1 MRRYRSTKLRKRLKR
16 RTRRMKGGST
26 ELVSIVIPTY
36 NRFEYLLNA
45 IQSIK
50 DQTYKNTEII
60 VVNDK
65 STDPQYYS
73 YDFGSS
79 VKVIHLQKNSREIY
93 GYPCAGHVRNEG
105 IKASKGVWIAFCDDD
120 DIWLPKKLEL
130 QIAVLKRNNCKLSS
144 TDGLIGSG
152 KYDKSK
158 SYKRYNAE
166 EYFKELQNVYRRKG
180 STLLENGF
188 PEIWNSEFLEIHNCV
203 ITSSVVIA
211 KEVLD
216 VIGNFKMLKNGDEDY
231 DCWKRALKHTDL
243 VYIEEPCF
251 YYDNGHGDGQQYGGS
266 VDYKIYTWWTGKNE
280 MSNDRKNCLEALK
293 ATSECEVILITA
305 DTLPNY
311 LKAEHPLH
319 DSYQYLSETQKG
331 DYLKAY
337 FMNFYGGGYS
347 DIKKTT
353 GSWKSSFDTLA
364 KSDKWICGYAE
375 IDGGVAYEPLKD
387 KWKELIG
394 NGAYIC
400 KPNTPLTNEWYN
412 DMIKLLD
419 GKLEKLKST
428 PAKFPQDSA
437 EKGTGYPIEW
447 NEMNGRIFHRVVYKY
462 KDHVMNTLPI
472 SIFEN
477 YRGGGEKNVA
487 LILCGRVN
495 SYEHSLEYL
504 NSIFK
509 NPNFNCKVFCSLN
522 LPTTNQYIQ
531 DFCKTFEVGD
541 EQFNIERIQIPQSY
555 VNMNEEFCYQT
566 PVGDKPPP
574 AAYNGCYSTY
584 SLYYNQN
591 RAFNLVERYVNK
603 YNMNFD
609 VVILFRAD
617 INPSSNN
624 PKVFPVNDIIK
635 PNTVYIPRINSERTI
650 NSSKNTSN
658 CFSHGI
664 TTLAAYGNFDTMKK
678 YCSLINNITMVDS
691 AEKMLLN
698 HLKNMKIN
706 IERFVHEMTTNPER
720 KDPKYSV

>member
-1 MRRYRSTKLRKRLKR
+1 MRRYRSTKLKKRLKR

-105 IKASKGVWIAFCDDD
+105 IKASKGIWIAFCDDD

-130 QIAVLKRNNCKLSS
+130 QIAALKRNNCKLSS
-144 TDGLIGSG
+144 TDGLIGVG
-152 KYDKSK
+152 KYEKSK

-166 EYFKELQNVYRRKG
+166 EYLKELQNVYRRKG

-188 PEIWNSEFLEIHNCV
+188 PKIWNSEFLEIHNCV

-216 VIGNFKMLKNGDEDY
+216 KIGNFKMLKNGDEDY

-266 VDYKIYTWWTGKNE
+266 IDYKIYTWWTGKNE

-353 GSWKSSFDTLA
+353 GSWKSSFDTLT

-419 GKLEKLKST
+419 GKLEKLKSN

-462 KDHVMNTLPI
+462 KDHIMNTLPI

-477 YRGGGEKNVA
+477 YRGGGYHDVGMIQQLTTGK
-487 LILCGRVN
+487 
-495 SYEHSLEYL
+495 L
-504 NSIFK
+504 N
-509 NPNFNCKVFCSLN
+509 
-522 LPTTNQYIQ
+522 T
-531 DFCKTFEVGD
+531 
-541 EQFNIERIQIPQSY
+541 
-555 VNMNEEFCYQT
+555 
-566 PVGDKPPP
+566 
-574 AAYNGCYSTY
+574 
-584 SLYYNQN
+584 
-591 RAFNLVERYVNK
+591 
-603 YNMNFD
+603 
-609 VVILFRAD
+609 
-617 INPSSNN
+617 
-624 PKVFPVNDIIK
+624 
-635 PNTVYIPRINSERTI
+635 
-650 NSSKNTSN
+650 
-658 CFSHGI
+658 H
-664 TTLAAYGNFDTMKK
+664 
-678 YCSLINNITMVDS
+678 
-691 AEKMLLN
+691 
-698 HLKNMKIN
+698 
-706 IERFVHEMTTNPER
+706 
-720 KDPKYSV
+720 